1 MLEAFHSN
9 WTKPFFAYGRSD
21 KEYFIDDFEVLTT
34 MLSAL
39 QWRKNNGGIKMY
51 TDLRGKLYYDELGIS
66 HIWNLGIETILDEID
81 EQIDS
86 FLFWAAGKIYSLK
99 NADTP
104 CVMLDTDFI
113 VWNKLKMDK
122 DGIYVIH
129 TEDINLSVYPD
140 KAYFN
145 MNKNYHFD
153 EEWSWTEKPCNTAFL
168 YIKDNKFKNYYTDK
182 SIEFMKNCL
191 SGKDTIANMVFA
203 EQRLLSMCAKQKNI
217 SVNSLMELTPYGIL
231 QNNFTHVWGYK
242 RELRK
247 DEFKRKKF
255 CTDCIK
261 RIIHDFPEEES
272 TIFNM
277 KIMQKYYKEIGKT
290 DK

>member
-9 WTKPFFAYGRSD
+9 WTKPFFSYGGSD

-51 TDLRGKLYYDELGIS
+51 TDLRGKLYYEELGIS
-66 HIWNLGIETILDEID
+66 HIWNLGIETILDGID
-81 EQIDS
+81 EQIDP

-99 NADTP
+99 NANTP
-104 CVMLDTDFI
+104 CVMMDTDFI
-113 VWNKLKMDK
+113 VWNKLEMNK

-129 TEDINLSVYPD
+129 TEDLNSSVYPD
-140 KAYFN
+140 KAYFD
-145 MNKNYHFD
+145 MDENYHFED
-153 EEWSWTEKPCNTAFL
+153 EWSWTERPCNTAFL
-168 YIKDNKFKNYYTDK
+168 YIKDDKFKKYYTDK

-203 EQRLLSMCAKQKNI
+203 EQRLLSMCARQKNI
-217 SVNSLMELTPYGIL
+217 LINSLMELTPYGIL
-231 QNNFTHVWGYK
+231 QNNFTHIWGYK

-247 DEFKRKKF
+247 DEVKRKKF
-255 CTDCIK
+255 CIDCIK
-261 RIIHDFPEEES
+261 RIIYDFPEEES
-272 TIFNM
+272 TIFNIKM
-277 KIMQKYYKEIGKT
+277 MQKYYKEIKKI